1 MHAQHSDWKPTI
13 FMALIVTSYVFNP
26 THPPTVKRYV
36 RKGIPNEYR
45 ALIWMAASG
54 SQEQMEKNP
63 GYYHSLLHAQHDPTL
78 VETIRTGWY
87 DLHFMIRRQ
96 LSNGRSLKSC
106 EAAHK
111 SMISNKSV

>member
-1 MHAQHSDWKPTI
+1 MQAFLESRNRHMQNTGTGNLLWYI
-13 FMALIVTSYVFNP
+13 MRLIMTLYVYTTP
-26 THPPTVKRYV
+26 THTHTVKRYV

-63 GYYHSLLHAQHDPTL
+63 GYYHSLLQAQHDPKL

-87 DLHFMIRRQ
+87 DPHLMLRR
-96 LSNGRSLKSC
+96 
-106 EAAHK
+106 
-111 SMISNKSV
+111 